1 MSKNIHACS
10 AAAVKFPRTRGVETR
25 PGDRAISFE
34 IARSPGL
41 CQNRSISGSGF
52 PGSSSSGFT
61 GEAGD
66 RAISNEIARSPG
78 RVSTPRVRGIS
89 PQQHCM
95 HECFCSSR
103 AAGSVTYWFSE
114 SILRVVF
121 QPLLHLGLRGLGT
134 SGFWLWGLWALGAL
148 VPFGAS
154 RGL

>member
-10 AAAVKFPRTRGVETR
+10 AAAVKSLELEGLKHDP
-25 PGDRAISFE
+25 E
-34 IARSPGL
+34 IERFHLKSLDLPGL

>member
-10 AAAVKFPRTRGVETR
+10 AAAVKSLELEGLKQDP
-25 PGDRAISFE
+25 E
-34 IARSPGL
+34 IERFHLKSLDLPGL

-78 RVSTPRVRGIS
+78 LVSSPRVRGIS

-114 SILRVVF
+114 SIQRVVF
-121 QPLLHLGLRGLGT
+121 QPLLHLGLRDLGVLALGT
-134 SGFWLWGLWALGAL
+134 LG
-148 VPFGAS
+148 VGGFGAF
-154 RGL
+154 RGF